1 MVQQQSYVP
10 IPGYPPSA
18 VAPPMMPGMYSMMPP
33 PSYFQ
38 GAPPAEYMELLK
50 KMFDFCFK
58 EVKEVRT
65 EQSAQNQVL
74 Q

>member
-1 MVQQQSYVP
+1 MPSMVQQPYVAST
-10 IPGYPPSA
+10 GYPQNQPI
-18 VAPPMMPGMYSMMPP
+18 MPGMYTMMPP